1 MFYGLLSFL
10 LTSLEKYVTLR
21 GKHFF
26 FKEGEAVKNQRLGCR
41 MYVVLM
47 VFCISLIASGS
58 AFGAGFALIEQSVSG
73 LGNAYSGGAASA
85 EDATTIFYNPAGMT
99 RLNNNQLIV
108 GAHVIIPTVEFN
120 NEGSSHVT
128 GASLTGDDGG
138 DAGVTKLIPN
148 FYYSRKLSDR
158 FAIGLGINAPF
169 GLATEYDDDW
179 VGRYHAIESDLM
191 SININ
196 PSFAY
201 KVTDKL
207 SIGAGVSAQYID
219 VKLTNAVDFGTI
231 GFFAGVPGLLPQ
243 ANDGSVELEG
253 NSWGFGFNAGLLYE
267 FTKNTRVGVAYRSAI
282 DQDLDGDADF
292 KNVPAALRP
301 TFRDDDVSADITFP
315 DSLSVSFFHQF
326 NPQWMVMADFTW
338 TDWRHFKELV
348 VDFDGG
354 LPSNITT
361 ENWQD
366 SYRTSV
372 GVTFVPDHNWTF
384 RAGTAYDTSAVE
396 DKQHRTPRIPDSDR
410 IWAALG
416 LGYQISKAMSL
427 DMGYAHLFIN
437 DPEID
442 KSATGEDQLRGALKG
457 TFDADID
464 IISAQLTITF

>member
-47 VFCISLIASGS
+47 VFCIFLMVSGS
-58 AFGAGFALIEQSVSG
+58 AFGAGFALVEQSVSG

-85 EDATTIFYNPAGMT
+85 EDATTIFFNPAGMT
-99 RLNNNQLIV
+99 RLNSNQFIM
-108 GAHVIIPTVEFN
+108 GAHVVIPTVEFH
-120 NEGSSHVT
+120 NEGSTHVS
-128 GASLTGDDGG
+128 GAPLTGDNGG

-158 FAIGLGINAPF
+158 FAVGLGINAPF

-196 PSFAY
+196 PAIAY

-253 NSWGFGFNAGLLYE
+253 NSWGFGFNLGLLYE

-282 DQDLDGDADF
+282 DQDLDGEADF
-292 KNVPAALRP
+292 KKVPAALRP

-338 TDWRHFKELV
+338 TDWRHFKDLV
-348 VDFDGG
+348 VEFDDN
-354 LPSNITT
+354 LPPSITT

-372 GVTFVPDHNWTF
+372 GVTYVPNDTWKF

-396 DKQHRTPRIPDSDR
+396 DKEHRTPRIPDSDR
-410 IWAALG
+410 LWAALG
-416 LGYQISKAMSL
+416 FGYQVSKAVSL

-464 IISAQLTITF
+464 IISAQLNITF